1 MATKKMGG
9 ALRTRRRKAL
19 LKFWGVDGKV
29 PCWWCLK
36 IIDDKTATI
45 EHLMPRALDGSHEMV
60 NLRLACKE
68 CNEGHVNPLDVCHL
82 TCHGNVLASRI

>member
-9 ALRTRRRKAL
+9 RQRAARKNQL
-19 LKFWGVDGKV
+19 FEIWGYQGQA
-29 PCWWCLK
+29 PCWWCAKLL
-36 IIDDKTATI
+36 IHKTATI
-45 EHLMPRALDGSHEMV
+45 EHLMPRALDGSHELI

-82 TCHGNVLASRI
+82 TCHGDKLLAG

>member
-9 ALRTRRRKAL
+9 RQRAARKKRL
-19 LKFWGVDGKV
+19 FDIWGYKEQA
-29 PCWWCLK
+29 PCWWCAKLLVPQ
-36 IIDDKTATI
+36 TATI
-45 EHLMPRALDGSHEMV
+45 EHLMPRALDGSHELI

-82 TCHGNVLASRI
+82 TCHGNILASQV